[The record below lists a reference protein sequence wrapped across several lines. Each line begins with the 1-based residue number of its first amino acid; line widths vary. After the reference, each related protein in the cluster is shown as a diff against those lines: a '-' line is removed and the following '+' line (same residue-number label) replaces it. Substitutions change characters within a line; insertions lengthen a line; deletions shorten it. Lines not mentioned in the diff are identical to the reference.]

1 MEKLSWHDWCD
12 KVVSEGFGSMVF
24 LQDLLESGKV
34 TIDDWRASVAKNL
47 EAHGHTG
54 KFDLDRLNAETLNE
68 CVNRS
73 GWYAIDRRLKEK
85 ELHGQKVERKADN
98 ILKPIEAAI
107 AKREK
112 EKREVADL
120 VAKRKALLE
129 AKARG
134 AEPFKKPKVVVV
146 RKKTN

>member
-1 MEKLSWHDWCD
+1 MERLSWHDWCD

-24 LQDLLESGKV
+24 LKDLLESGKV
-34 TIDDWRASVAKNL
+34 TVEDWKASVAKNL
-47 EAHGHTG
+47 EQHGHAG
-54 KFDLDRLNAETLNE
+54 QFDLESLNAETLNE

-73 GWYAIDRRLKEK
+73 GWYAIDRRLKEN
-85 ELHGQKVERKADN
+85 ELHGQKIERKAEN

-107 AKREK
+107 EKREK
-112 EKREVADL
+112 EKQEVADL

-146 RKKTN
+146 RRK